1 MNRALFYLWLVLL
14 KRKALAF
21 WRSLRR
27 PTTFIGFSAVVGLL
41 GFLFYF
47 RNHELVGKL
56 VRRENL
62 VGGALVMLCGSLFKG
77 FLQRGLVFEPPDI
90 EFLFT
95 SPFTQ
100 KQIVLYR
107 LLPNYLFAIVQ
118 SLVFLVLFGAHLSQ
132 PLLVGVCLI
141 LFQIACFHIATGAA
155 IFAGSISEESHHR
168 VRWML
173 LGAYFLLTAL
183 YLRVEWEFKLVPS
196 FCSSPLVQLL
206 FYPAVT
212 LPDAIQNP
220 ALHRWALALQGTGA
234 FAAGQLWRTLFVCG
248 GFALGAVLS
257 LWLLLRLNGNL
268 LEASLAVTT
277 RTAETRLR
285 LRQGRSTA
293 KCDVGSTSSVRLTG
307 LSLFQGTGAI
317 VWKNL
322 VIMRRSRRQMVLASA
337 FVFIY
342 TGFFAALLWIYHHF
356 SLKAGGPPLYEAR
369 GFTTGIAMFL
379 GMLAFFLQRMFP
391 FDFRREGV
399 HLLNL
404 RTLPSSPLAFTLAE
418 ISVPT
423 LLCVAAQICGAVPLI
438 IYGSFDWPT
447 LLLVLL
453 GYPAISL
460 ALNAVW
466 NLHYLLAA
474 TKRVTG
480 QPSSTSA
487 VGMVMVV
494 ALSFLV
500 FFPAGWTTTKIAN
513 HFLTSEPT
521 LNVLAAGGG
530 LTVQYAVDLL
540 LVLVMARLF
549 QRFEVSRDS

>member
-1 MNRALFYLWLVLL
+1 LWLVLL

-21 WRSLRR
+21 GRSLRR
-27 PTTFIGFSAVVGLL
+27 PTTFIGFLAVVSLL

-47 RNHELVGKL
+47 RNHEFVGNL

-62 VGGALVMLCGSLFKG
+62 IGAALVMLCGSVFKG
-77 FLQRGLVFEPPDI
+77 FLNRGLVFEPPDI

-107 LLPNYLFAIVQ
+107 LLPNYLFAVIQ
-118 SLVFLVLFGAHLSQ
+118 SLVFLALFGSHLNHA
-132 PLLVGVCLI
+132 LLVGFCLI
-141 LFQIACFHIATGAA
+141 LFQIACFHIATGTAL
-155 IFAGSISEESHHR
+155 FAGSISEELHHR
-168 VRWML
+168 IRWML
-173 LGAYFLLTAL
+173 LGASFLLAAL
-183 YLRVEWEFKLVPS
+183 YLRLEWEFKIIPS

-212 LPDAIQNP
+212 LPDSIQAP
-220 ALHRWALALQGTGA
+220 PLYRLTLVLQATGT
-234 FAAGQLWRTLFVCG
+234 FAGGQVWRSLFICS
-248 GFALGAVLS
+248 GFALAAGLS
-257 LWLLLRLNGNL
+257 LWLVLRLKGNL
-268 LEASLAVTT
+268 FEASLAVTT

-285 LRQGRSTA
+285 LKQGRPAPKS
-293 KCDVGSTSSVRLTG
+293 DLGSTSSLRLTR
-307 LSLFQGTGAI
+307 LPVFQGTGSI

-322 VIMRRSRRQMVLASA
+322 VMLRRSRRQMILASA
-337 FVFIY
+337 FVFTY
-342 TGFFAALLWIYHHF
+342 TGFFTALLWIYHHL
-356 SLKAGGPPLYEAR
+356 SLKVGGAPLYEAR
-369 GFTTGIAMFL
+369 GFTTGIASFL

-391 FDFRREGV
+391 FDFRRDGL
-399 HLLNL
+399 HLVNF
-404 RTLPSSPLAFTLAE
+404 RTLPVSPLALTLAE

-423 LLCVAAQICGAVPLI
+423 LLCVAAQACGAVPLI

-474 TKRVTG
+474 SKSVAG
-480 QPSSTSA
+480 QSSSTSA

-494 ALSFLV
+494 ALSFLI

-513 HFLTSEPT
+513 HLHASEQV

-549 QRFEVSRDS
+549 QRFEVSRGS